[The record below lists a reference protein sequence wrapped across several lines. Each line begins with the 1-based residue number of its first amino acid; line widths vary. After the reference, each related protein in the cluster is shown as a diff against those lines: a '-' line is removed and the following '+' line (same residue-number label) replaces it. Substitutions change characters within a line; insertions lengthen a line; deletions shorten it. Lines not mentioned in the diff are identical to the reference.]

1 MLRVSAD
8 YLLSYTRTGRVLS
21 VKAAKVRDLEPDP
34 RLLGPAAATGNDL
47 VFGKGVP
54 LRGRPRY
61 VMDKANKSQ
70 ESSVNRCHKSH
81 QAINSRTGGVFSF
94 FCRHGFCYGFD

>member
-1 MLRVSAD
+1 V
-8 YLLSYTRTGRVLS
+8 LLKHFVYRRTERVLS
-21 VKAAKVRDLEPDP
+21 VKAKKGRDLEPDP

-61 VMDKANKSQ
+61 VMDTASKSQ
-70 ESSVNRCHKSH
+70 ESSVNRCDHSHK
-81 QAINSRTGGVFSF
+81 AMNSRTGGVFSF
-94 FCRHGFCYGFD
+94 FCSHGFCYGFG